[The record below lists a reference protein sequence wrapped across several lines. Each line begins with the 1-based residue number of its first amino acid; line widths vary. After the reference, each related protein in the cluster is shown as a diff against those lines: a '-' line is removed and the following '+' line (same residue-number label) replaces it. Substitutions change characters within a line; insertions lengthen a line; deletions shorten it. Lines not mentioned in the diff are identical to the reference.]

1 MLPISVEAPQDFVTL
16 VDREFANVAELLKPG
31 RRART
36 TARARIRSLLAMEAY
51 VDPDAQVS
59 VTDVN
64 RVENGIRAGKSRDQV
79 FPRLGQ
85 VGATVAG
92 QGLDVQVRFIKQD
105 GLPVRLVND
114 EAVDAAAV
122 REVDL
127 SKKYH
132 RSPHELARAVGIT
145 TSRATALRSHLG
157 IDEDDAACRHVLAR
171 RAGFVPRRGS
181 ASRYAVLGCW
191 THCHASTSP
200 STERLG

>member
-1 MLPISVEAPQDFVTL
+1 VLPISVEAPQDFVTL

-51 VDPDAQVS
+51 VDPDAQVN

-132 RSPHELARAVGIT
+132 RSPHELGEGRRDHYLPRNRAP
-145 TSRATALRSHLG
+145 
-157 IDEDDAACRHVLAR
+157 
-171 RAGFVPRRGS
+171 VPPRNRRG
-181 ASRYAVLGCW
+181 RR
-191 THCHASTSP
+191 
-200 STERLG
+200 RL